1 METKEFS
8 FNGTVL
14 NGFLMLFV
22 TLGLMVASIVL
33 IILSIIAL
41 DESNGAQG
49 GWMLGG
55 SVVLLVAD
63 IIAMCGLMQLEP
75 NEAKVTNWFGKYSGT
90 FSETGF

>member
-63 IIAMCGLMQLEP
+63 IIAMC
-75 NEAKVTNWFGKYSGT
+75 
-90 FSETGF
+90 